1 MVVNKFDPEGLTN
14 TQGLKILRNEGTA
27 FALQMALKRLVP
39 SPVADITVVYSMLQF
54 PATYTDA

>member
-27 FALQMALKRLVP
+27 FALQMVLKGWYHP
-39 SPVADITVVYSMLQF
+39 Q
-54 PATYTDA
+54 